1 MKVIELMKMKMLN
14 KMTSKKP
21 VSRNSMSLTKTFN
34 KGKWPVIFILSLAL
48 FSGACVPNE
57 QIVLRSVNIKDV
69 KNGSDGNPILQA
81 DVVFF
86 NPNST
91 RMRLKR
97 IDLDVTVDG
106 KKAARVDQ
114 HLSAL
119 IKGNSEFTIPLEVQ
133 LNLKELGL
141 LDTIL
146 SLFGGQKHDVLF
158 EGSMKV
164 TVRGWPVKVPVKHKD
179 LLKF

>member
-1 MKVIELMKMKMLN
+1 MRAASVLAIVLVLFAVGCAPKE
-14 KMTSKKP
+14 
-21 VSRNSMSLTKTFN
+21 
-34 KGKWPVIFILSLAL
+34 PVI
-48 FSGACVPNE
+48 
-57 QIVLRSVNIKDV
+57 LRSINIKEV
-69 KNGSDGNPILQA
+69 KTGSDGNPILFA

-106 KKAARVDQ
+106 NKSARVDQ

-133 LNLKELGL
+133 LNLKDGL

-146 SLFGGQKHDVLF
+146 SLFGGKEHPISF
-158 EGSMKV
+158 NGSMKV
-164 TVRGWPVKVPVKHKD
+164 TVRGFPVKVPVSYKD
-179 LLKF
+179 VLKF